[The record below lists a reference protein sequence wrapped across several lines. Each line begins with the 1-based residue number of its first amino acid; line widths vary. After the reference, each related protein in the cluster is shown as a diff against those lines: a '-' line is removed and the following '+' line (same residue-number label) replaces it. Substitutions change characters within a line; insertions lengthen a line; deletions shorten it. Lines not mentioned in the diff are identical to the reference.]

1 MSGHSKWATIRR
13 SKAANDA
20 KRGQLFTKLGR
31 AITIA
36 AREGGGDPETNF
48 KLRLAVQKARESNMP
63 MYNVE
68 RAIQR
73 GAGGGEDDNYEE
85 IMYEGYG
92 PGGLAILIQVAT
104 DNRRRTVA
112 EVRST
117 LTRAGGSLG
126 ATGCVAWQF
135 ESKGVILLDAQD
147 KDPEELA
154 LLAIDAGAEDVDIDD
169 TDGRVEVRTELTLL
183 QIVKDALENEAPIIS
198 AEVSMIPKTVLALD
212 EKDALRSMRLMEQLE
227 ELDDVQDVYTNLDIS
242 DELIAQMSD

>member
-63 MYNVE
+63 MDNVE